1 MKSFLQDLRYGIRQ
15 LRHQRAF
22 AVTATVTLA
31 LGIGASAAIFT
42 FVDAALIKPLP
53 YKHPSRLVNLYESIP
68 LGPRFHLS
76 YPDYLDWKRQN
87 TVFSSL
93 DVYENNA
100 FSLTTPDGAQF
111 AEGARVSAGFFRT
124 LGVTPLLGRDFRDG
138 EDQPTIAPVVL
149 LSYGAWQKRY
159 GGRREVLG
167 QTVVLDGKP
176 NIIVGVLPRDFHF
189 APAEPADYWST
200 MLGAD
205 RNCRGCH
212 GLYGVARL
220 RDGVSFST
228 AYANISAIARQL
240 EKDYPGSNRDQ
251 AAYMLPLAD
260 VIVGDIRPVLLV
272 LFSGAAL
279 LLLIAGVNVAS
290 LLLVRSQGRKHEI
303 AIRSALGASPS
314 RLVRQLVTE
323 GLILA
328 GMGSILGVVS
338 AAWASELLLRLIP
351 KDRLASMPFLQGV
364 GTNLHLLAFVAG
376 ISCLAGLLVSLIPAL
391 RLPFSRTPAVLQEG
405 GRTSAGTA
413 WRKLGA
419 KLVVVELATAV
430 LLLVGAGLLVKSL
443 QRLLQVDIGMQPEQ
457 LVTLQTSPPESVYS
471 KPEKAVALERGLMER
486 IGSLPG
492 VKSVSITNVLPLG
505 DADFTT
511 QIVIVG
517 RPDNGET
524 NELTYRRVSANYFA
538 TLQARLLQ
546 GRYFT
551 ESDDSSKPPV
561 VTVNAAFVRRFF
573 PHENP
578 IGKRINYKDAPPAT
592 SAMEIVG
599 VVDEIK
605 EGQLDFAPR
614 PALYIPYNQQ
624 ALPFFSLVVRA
635 TQDSLSLL
643 PQMSRVIH
651 ELDPSIATFNGETM
665 SARIHD
671 SPAAYLHRAS
681 AWLAAGFAMLALL
694 LGVIGLYGVIAYSV
708 SQRTREIGVRMALGA
723 QRNAVLQLVLGE
735 ALTLVLAGIAAGLLG
750 SLFAAALMRN
760 LLFAVRPWDLP
771 TYLAVTAALALCA
784 LLASYVPARRAAHVD
799 PMVALRYE

>member
-167 QTVVLDGKP
+167 QAVVLDGKP

-220 RDGVSFST
+220 RDGVWFST

-240 EKDYPGSNRDQ
+240 EKEYPGSNRDQ

-338 AAWASELLLRLIP
+338 AAWVSELLLRLIP

-364 GTNLHLLAFVAG
+364 GTNLHVLAFVMG

-391 RLPFSRTPAVLQEG
+391 RLPFSRTQAVLQEG
-405 GRTSAGTA
+405 GRTSAGTV

-624 ALPFFSLVVRA
+624 PLPFFSLVVRA
-635 TQDSLSLL
+635 TQDSQSLL

-681 AWLAAGFAMLALL
+681 AWLAAGFAMIALL